1 MEANTFWTIITNVI
15 IVTLLQKQLQY
26 KTTLKEKNLLARKK
40 FTLVNFWLNSYSF
53 YITENV
59 LMRGSV
65 CPPSTT
71 IPHSHSLPANG
82 EDPPL
87 IRNVSDKDI
96 HVMMGEV
103 GNSKPLSWN
112 K

>member
-1 MEANTFWTIITNVI
+1 M
-15 IVTLLQKQLQY
+15 IVQKQLQY

-65 CPPSTT
+65 CPLSTT

-82 EDPPL
+82 EDPHL
-87 IRNVSDKDI
+87 MRNVTDRDI
-96 HVMMGEV
+96 HVMIGGV